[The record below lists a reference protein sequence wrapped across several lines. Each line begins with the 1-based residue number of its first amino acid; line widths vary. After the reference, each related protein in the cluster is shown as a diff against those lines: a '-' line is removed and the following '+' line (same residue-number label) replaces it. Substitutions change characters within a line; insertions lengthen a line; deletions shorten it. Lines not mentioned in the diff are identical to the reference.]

1 MVIKFLANR
10 STIIF
15 GSSGAGKTEFM
26 LSVIRQKLIE
36 PWPKNVFYMYGVDQ
50 PFMTTWNETES
61 TPIKFIK
68 GLNFDEID
76 TLEPS
81 VLIMDDLLLSNNQNV
96 AEIFTAG
103 SHHRKISTFFM
114 TQSLF
119 PNCPIFRT
127 MSANS
132 SYFVLFHSQRHFRQ
146 INTLA
151 HQIFVGQEVNRIINA
166 YKRVAKRQ
174 RGFIV
179 LSFDPELPD
188 ELTVVTDWFE
198 VCPSVYL

>member
-26 LSVIRQKLIE
+26 LSVIRQRLIE
-36 PWPKNVFYMYGVDQ
+36 PWPKNVFYMYSVEQ
-50 PFMTTWNETES
+50 PFMTTWNENES
-61 TPIKFIK
+61 IPIKFIK
-68 GLNFDEID
+68 GLNFDE
-76 TLEPS
+76 LETSDPS
-81 VLIMDDLLLSNNQNV
+81 VLVIDDLLLSNNMSV

-114 TQSLF
+114 TQNLF

-151 HQIFVGQEVNRIINA
+151 HQIFVGKDVNRITNA
-166 YKRVAKRQ
+166 YKRASKRQ

-179 LSFDPELPD
+179 LSFDPELPE
-188 ELTVVTDWFE
+188 ELTVVSDWFE
-198 VCPSVYL
+198 ICPSVYL